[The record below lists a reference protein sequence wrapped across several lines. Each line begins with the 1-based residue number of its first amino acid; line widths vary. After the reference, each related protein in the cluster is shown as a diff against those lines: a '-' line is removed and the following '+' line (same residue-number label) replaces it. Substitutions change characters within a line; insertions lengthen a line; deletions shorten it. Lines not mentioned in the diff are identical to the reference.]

1 MLETIKKLV
10 AENLGIEEETITENG
25 SSVYLRIMMENLC
38 RVYYN
43 DCKCF

>member
-1 MLETIKKLV
+1 MNEKKR
-10 AENLGIEEETITENG
+10 EQQNQKKSNDKFG
-25 SSVYLRIMMENLC
+25 SSAYIRIMMENLC

>member
-1 MLETIKKLV
+1 MHKNGRNQQKQI
-10 AENLGIEEETITENG
+10 ENIVQNDEMMG